1 MPPKQRK
8 ILLILMDGILVNLA
22 YLAALLIRFEG
33 HVPFQYLDTY
43 LDVAIPFT
51 IIWLASF
58 YALKLYHKLWQ
69 YASIGELLAIVSA
82 VTVGAL
88 ANTALMYFL
97 SMGTGIFVPRS
108 IIILLWVLNIV
119 FIGGTRLG
127 WRIFR
132 DNVIVSPKVNNGGM
146 PVLIVGAGDAG
157 AMVARE
163 LKSHYRAEYNPIGFL
178 DCDPKKLGLELM
190 GIPVLGDR
198 HLIPEL
204 VRQYSVQQVIL
215 AIPSAPKKEI
225 REIVEICQEAKV
237 KVRTL
242 PGVYDLIDGKV
253 SVKDIRDVDVEDLL
267 GREPVSVDLESIA
280 CYLEGSVVLV
290 TGAGGSIGSELCR
303 QIARFAP
310 GLLILL
316 DNYENS
322 LYEIELELKHSHGT
336 VPLEVQVV
344 DIKDSQAVKGVF
356 EAFRPGVVFHA
367 AAHKHVP
374 LMENNPV
381 SAVKNNIIGTKNL
394 VEAADRWGT
403 SVFISISTDKAV
415 NPTSVMGASKRVSEI
430 IIQHYNTLSR
440 TRFSAVRFGNV
451 LASKGSVVPI
461 FKRQIAAGGP
471 VTVTH
476 PEMTRYFM
484 TIPEAVQLVIQAG
497 ALSQGGEI
505 FVLDMGEQ
513 VKIVDLARTL
523 IKLSGFEPEKDIE
536 IVYTGIRPGEKL
548 YEELLTEKEGVDVT
562 RHERI
567 YVSKIDSYDV
577 GVLEPILINL
587 SRRNFSMSDK
597 EAIELLEALVPGY
610 KKYSQEDQPQA
621 MNG

>member
-1 MPPKQRK
+1 MSYHERIGRKFLNAGVGSGGSCFPKDTK
-8 ILLILMDGILVNLA
+8 ALD
-22 YLAALLIRFEG
+22 YLARRHGYKLRTVRAAIEVNEDQKIRLYKKARRRLITFNG
-33 HVPFQYLDTY
+33 LK
-43 LDVAIPFT
+43 VA
-51 IIWLASF
+51 
-58 YALKLYHKLWQ
+58 
-69 YASIGELLAIVSA
+69 V
-82 VTVGAL
+82 
-88 ANTALMYFL
+88 
-97 SMGTGIFVPRS
+97 
-108 IIILLWVLNIV
+108 
-119 FIGGTRLG
+119 
-127 WRIFR
+127 
-132 DNVIVSPKVNNGGM
+132 
-146 PVLIVGAGDAG
+146 
-157 AMVARE
+157 
-163 LKSHYRAEYNPIGFL
+163 
-178 DCDPKKLGLELM
+178 LGLTFKPGTDDLREAPSLDN
-190 GIPVLGDR
+190 IPLLLEQGA
-198 HLIPEL
+198 
-204 VRQYSVQQVIL
+204 QVY
-215 AIPSAPKKEI
+215 A
-225 REIVEICQEAKV
+225 ICQEAKV
-237 KVRTL
+237 KVKTL

-280 CYLEGSVVLV
+280 GYLEGSVVLV

-310 GLLILL
+310 RLLILL

-322 LYEIELELKHSHGT
+322 LYEIELELKHTHGT

-381 SAVKNNIIGTKNL
+381 SAVKNNIIGTKNV
-394 VEAADRWGT
+394 VEGADRWGT
-403 SVFISISTDKAV
+403 GVFISISTDKAV
-415 NPTSVMGASKRVSEI
+415 NRTSVMGASKRVSEI

-461 FKRQIAAGGP
+461 FKRQIATGGP

-497 ALSQGGEI
+497 ALAQGGEI

-562 RHERI
+562 HHERI

-577 GVLEPILINL
+577 AVLEPILIKL
-587 SRRNFSMSDK
+587 SRKNLSMSDK

-610 KKYSQEDQPQA
+610 KKYSQEDQAQA